1 MEGTYQLLSRDILGL
16 LHSNIWWFQ
25 GVKLNEN
32 RFSLARA
39 HELYLEGIYC
49 VKDIWDSDN
58 RTFHSWDEAQTKI
71 HLTHTYDE
79 DWATLTS
86 KMNDQWRH
94 FLEDDPTLTYSPTQ
108 SWFFKAHLS
117 IPLHTCINNNS
128 PCLSQLNILRLA
140 HISDVL
146 ANATTCLESSQG
158 SSMQW
163 KLFSPHEFKGNKKN
177 LLFLWEN
184 GPTLYETHIVGGRL
198 KGTISSLSLYH

>member
-1 MEGTYQLLSRDILGL
+1 MEGTYQILSRDILGL

-49 VKDIWDSDN
+49 VEDIWDSDN

-94 FLEDDPTLTYSPTQ
+94 FLEDDPDITHPNEWFGIYIDIFTNSKLVLQ
-108 SWFFKAHLS
+108 SSFEYTPS
-117 IPLHTCINNNS
+117 YLH
-128 PCLSQLNILRLA
+128 Q
-140 HISDVL
+140 
-146 ANATTCLESSQG
+146 Q
-158 SSMQW
+158 
-163 KLFSPHEFKGNKKN
+163 
-177 LLFLWEN
+177 
-184 GPTLYETHIVGGRL
+184 
-198 KGTISSLSLYH
+198 